1 MLQRVAGFCKRLFSS
16 RGFHR
21 GLRIFLGVFAV
32 YCIYNI
38 GLFIVVA
45 MNSGASFGEALYFV
59 FTTPL
64 VYPGWIPP
72 SASVALGIA
81 AGLVLYFNRKKRNE
95 GKTEPDEKAEESS
108 DAAREEDFVE
118 TTHYKYH

>member
-1 MLQRVAGFCKRLFSS
+1 M
-16 RGFHR
+16 
-21 GLRIFLGVFAV
+21 FAV

-108 DAAREEDFVE
+108 EAAREEDFVE